1 MQNFNGNGR
10 NGYGNKPTMGQ
21 QPMGQQPMGQARAVQ
36 NFGTGE
42 QTLVMQPVTQK
53 KRVKVA
59 AGWNGQYG
67 PQVTLDIAALHA
79 ISRLLQEQGI
89 ENGSLKLKFYANSN
103 KLNPKAP
110 DFSFVASE
118 IFGVYLSGQGYQELE
133 IRTQGNTGNT
143 GSTQGQPQLQEEQG
157 EQVPF

>member
-10 NGYGNKPTMGQ
+10 NGYGNKASIGPQPARQQTMR
-21 QPMGQQPMGQARAVQ
+21 PVQ
-36 NFGTGE
+36 NYATGNTT
-42 QTLVMQPVTQK
+42 QVAQPATQK

-67 PQVTLDIAALHA
+67 PQVSLDIASLHA

-110 DFSFVASE
+110 DFSFVASD
-118 IFGVYLSGQGYQELE
+118 IFGVYVTGQGYQELE
-133 IRTQGNTGNT
+133 IRTQGNTG
-143 GSTQGQPQLQEEQG
+143 STQGQPQGQEKQE